1 MNFFDDVLN
10 DFKDGN
16 YQQRLDL
23 YMCHRNLRS
32 DFDQIEDEES
42 ASMKTE
48 ITDSQQVVIK
58 SGKTNEQQPLLVK
71 MKRWCFSMLS

>member
-1 MNFFDDVLN
+1 MNYFDDVLN
-10 DFKDGN
+10 DFKNGN
-16 YQQRLDL
+16 HQQRLDL
-23 YMCHRNLRS
+23 YMDHRDLRS

-48 ITDSQQVVIK
+48 ITDSQQVVVK
-58 SGKTNEQQPLLVK
+58 TSKTNEQQPLLIR

>member
-16 YQQRLDL
+16 HQQRLDL

>member
-1 MNFFDDVLN
+1 MSFFDDVLN

-16 YQQRLDL
+16 HQQRLDL

>member
-10 DFKDGN
+10 DFKNGN
-16 YQQRLDL
+16 HQQRLDL
-23 YMCHRNLRS
+23 YMSHRNLRS
-32 DFDQIEDEES
+32 DFDQIEDEEP

-48 ITDSQQVVIK
+48 KTDVQQVVIK
-58 SGKTNEQQPLLVK
+58 PIKTIKQQPLLIR